1 MWYRG
6 GTGIITI
13 QSIKLD
19 DRSRKSIRNNF
30 LAVQKPA
37 AHLANVEIQLVVVL
51 LAARSL
57 GVEDNSP
64 KTNATP
70 STT

>member
-1 MWYRG
+1 
-6 GTGIITI
+6 
-13 QSIKLD
+13 LD
-19 DRSRKSIRNNF
+19 ERSRKSIRNDF

-37 AHLANVEIQLVVVL
+37 AHLSNVEIQLVVVL
-51 LAARSL
+51 LATRSL

-64 KTNATP
+64 KMNATP